1 MWIKVVCSMEE
12 FYIRRKVRCDTTRT
26 EGDMI
31 IIQLALYKIL
41 PISPIPICVT
51 ILGDWQKWYEEKA
64 MMKEK
69 ASYLNGAF
77 RRN

>member
-31 IIQLALYKIL
+31 IIQLALYK
-41 PISPIPICVT
+41 
-51 ILGDWQKWYEEKA
+51 
-64 MMKEK
+64 
-69 ASYLNGAF
+69 SYRSLQSQF
-77 RRN
+77 M